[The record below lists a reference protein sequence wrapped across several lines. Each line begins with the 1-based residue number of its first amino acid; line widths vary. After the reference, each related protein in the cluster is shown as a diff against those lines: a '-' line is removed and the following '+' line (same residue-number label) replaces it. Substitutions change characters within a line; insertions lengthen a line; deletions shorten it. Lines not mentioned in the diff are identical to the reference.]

1 LGWNHGSR
9 KMWGIRTAMIQGRY
23 DVTVAVLPQQRWT
36 VPFASNVAFQTQ
48 LGENRKHY
56 RKQKLQTKEVDGIS
70 KQLASTH
77 ETCFGIQGGE
87 SPLPNISEVVA
98 RHSDDPGRSTQVD
111 LPVCLQPLTSEKHF
125 TSKCCWRRWWH
136 SSAFLYTPYIFPI
149 ILFTCSHVLTHTR
162 QVDKWNKRII
172 EISERSNIDL
182 TT

>member
-1 LGWNHGSR
+1 MGWNHGSR

-77 ETCFGIQGGE
+77 ETCFGIQGGD
-87 SPLPNISEVVA
+87 SPLPNILEVVA

-111 LPVCLQPLTSEKHF
+111 LPVCLQHLTSEKH
-125 TSKCCWRRWWH
+125 
-136 SSAFLYTPYIFPI
+136 FPI

-172 EISERSNIDL
+172 EIS
-182 TT
+182 

>member
-1 LGWNHGSR
+1 
-9 KMWGIRTAMIQGRY
+9 MIQGRNSGSGAGFSSPSPLLLGYVMLY

-111 LPVCLQPLTSEKHF
+111 LPVCLQPLTSEKHV
-125 TSKCCWRRWWH
+125 TSKCRWRR
-136 SSAFLYTPYIFPI
+136 
-149 ILFTCSHVLTHTR
+149 
-162 QVDKWNKRII
+162 
-172 EISERSNIDL
+172 
-182 TT
+182 